1 MQQINDGSSR
11 KRTLLAN
18 KIGAI
23 LSTACG
29 TATSRCMPFG
39 IQDDHDGALNKT
51 QNCIALRCQQPRPI
65 VVASAHLARKWKTS
79 LKKVKLRLKTKT
91 KTTASNKEPPEE
103 LCKKRILMGEKCRA
117 LNLSGVLHYDNQGIL
132 LPEAED

>member
-1 MQQINDGSSR
+1 MQQINDGSSK

-23 LSTACG
+23 LSTAS
-29 TATSRCMPFG
+29 SRCMPFG
-39 IQDDHDGALNKT
+39 GEDDRDAASNQT
-51 QNCIALRCQQPRPI
+51 QKCIALPCQRPGPI

-91 KTTASNKEPPEE
+91 KSANKEPPEE